1 MVGDRPRD
9 GVADPPGGIGRE
21 LEAAPVLKA
30 VHRFHEPDVAFL
42 DEVEQ
47 GELASQVALGHRDD
61 EAQVG
66 LHELALGLTHHS
78 VMPLDLVERGL
89 QGLLPQADLG
99 LELAHFPRGLEL
111 GEALGLPSNICHHP
125 VHEGGLEG
133 QLLDDT
139 LDRRTVLRDPLVV
152 VGARG
157 LAAAPIGEGQLEPL
171 DLALE
176 TPDPRESGEER
187 LDLLGLGL
195 DTVGQQDDLVES
207 HLLPANQVGQSE
219 QPGRRHRNASE
230 RTAELDLT
238 RLDPS
243 TDRDLVLRREQAD
256 LADLLEIQADRILAR
271 RGAGTESFLREG
283 WGLFQDHW
291 PARFFL
297 LDLRRDG
304 LGHGLELGESV
315 VAEL

>member
-1 MVGDRPRD
+1 
-9 GVADPPGGIGRE
+9 
-21 LEAAPVLKA
+21 
-30 VHRFHEPDVAFL
+30 
-42 DEVEQ
+42 
-47 GELASQVALGHRDD
+47 
-61 EAQVG
+61 
-66 LHELALGLTHHS
+66 
-78 VMPLDLVERGL
+78 MPLDLVERRL

-207 HLLPANQVGQSE
+207 HLLPANQVGQSLDK
-219 QPGRRHRNASE
+219 RRVL
-230 RTAELDLT
+230 AE
-238 RLDPS
+238 
-243 TDRDLVLRREQAD
+243 
-256 LADLLEIQADRILAR
+256 
-271 RGAGTESFLREG
+271 
-283 WGLFQDHW
+283 
-291 PARFFL
+291 
-297 LDLRRDG
+297 
-304 LGHGLELGESV
+304 
-315 VAEL
+315 